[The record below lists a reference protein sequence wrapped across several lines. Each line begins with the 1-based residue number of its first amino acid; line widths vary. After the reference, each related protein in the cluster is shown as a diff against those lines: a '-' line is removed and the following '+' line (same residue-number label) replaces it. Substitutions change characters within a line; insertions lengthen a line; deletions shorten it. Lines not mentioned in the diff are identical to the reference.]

1 MPFRPPHS
9 PEVWAQ
15 VRAAYC
21 AGMTAGDCA
30 RRFGVSASRLAG
42 KAASEGWRRL
52 DVAPARHALPPFEG
66 AEPPAPLA
74 PEDAPRAACVRATQ
88 AIAAGDPLSALRW
101 VKVAVLARG
110 LPDGADEAAAQAAE
124 ARDAEDIAAML
135 HERFDRLARQ
145 HAEDEAR
152 AAAAAA
158 APIVGTRAE
167 LSARMQA
174 AIDALAFEDA
184 ARLRDALARLD
195 GPEGG

>member
-1 MPFRPPHS
+1 MPFRPPHP

-52 DVAPARHALPPFEG
+52 DQPAAPRTPLPEVAPAERI
-66 AEPPAPLA
+66 APQ
-74 PEDAPRAACVRATQ
+74 DAPRAACVRATQ

-101 VKVAVLARG
+101 VKVAALARA
-110 LPDGADEAAAQAAE
+110 LPGGADEAAAAAAQAQ
-124 ARDAEDIAAML
+124 DAEDIAALL

-145 HAEDEAR
+145 HAEEEAH

-167 LSARMQA
+167 IAARLQA
-174 AIDALAFEDA
+174 AVHAQAFEEA

-195 GPEGG
+195 TEGVGI